1 MLRDESKVLAH
12 LNPQVRLGH
21 PAIMGMDCVVLGQLP
36 GNESER
42 ERERERGKRRRGGE
56 GEILNV
62 HHFNMD
68 HCLSLIT
75 DRQREI
81 SNERGLEPQT
91 LRLRV

>member
-42 ERERERGKRRRGGE
+42 ERERKGEKEERRRGGDFKCTSFQYGPLFE
-56 GEILNV
+56 
-62 HHFNMD
+62 FN
-68 HCLSLIT
+68 
-75 DRQREI
+75 
-81 SNERGLEPQT
+81 NGQT
-91 LRLRV
+91 KRNFK